1 LINIQNRIFGGPY
14 RDISDLWY
22 GVLEREV
29 TKALKEWDNLVS
41 DAIPD
46 SYYNGTPQKFGEL
59 LQILSA
65 LIPYFTPPSSHLPL
79 VLHHPDLALRNILF
93 DEKDLTKPTAI
104 IDWGGAQILPLFF
117 TAHFPDDLMST
128 ADVPFERQDNPLDE
142 DWHTVPHDW
151 TALGDTSSWP
161 EAFRAENDPIDQ
173 VAIGSTMV
181 RRYYLR
187 QYFGACFSRQMD
199 KLHGDMDLSHVSVFR
214 NAPYYLK
221 FHEVIIGGSDGWF
234 RHEKWILETFRRL
247 NILGPPAGKILVGP
261 NVYTTSAEELT
272 YELGF
277 LEQNNRE
284 ASSER

>member
-1 LINIQNRIFGGPY
+1 MGQPCIRRHSGLLLQRY
-14 RDISDLWY
+14 AS
-22 GVLEREV
+22 E
-29 TKALKEWDNLVS
+29 
-41 DAIPD
+41 
-46 SYYNGTPQKFGEL
+46 FGEL

-79 VLHHPDLALRNILF
+79 VLHHPDLASRNILF

-104 IDWGGAQILPLFF
+104 IDWGGAQILPLIFA
-117 TAHFPDDLMST
+117 AHFPDDLMST
-128 ADVPFERQDNPLDE
+128 ADEPFERQDNPLDE

-161 EAFRAENDPIDQ
+161 EAFRAENDPVDQ
-173 VAIGSTMV
+173 AAIGSTMV

-199 KLHGDMDLSHVSVFR
+199 KLHGDRDLSHVTVFR

-221 FHEVIIGGSDGWF
+221 FHEVIIGGSEGWF

-247 NILGPPAGKILVGP
+247 NILGPPPAGKILVGP

-277 LEQNNRE
+277 LEQNNRGV
-284 ASSER
+284 SSER